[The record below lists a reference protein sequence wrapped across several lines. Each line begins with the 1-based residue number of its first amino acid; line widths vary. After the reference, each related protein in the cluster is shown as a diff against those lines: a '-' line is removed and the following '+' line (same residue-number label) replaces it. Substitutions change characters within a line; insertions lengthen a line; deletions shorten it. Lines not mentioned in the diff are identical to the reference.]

1 MTAPILPIAAVD
13 VPLPVLEARIAGL
26 REQAHQLDPADAAF
40 AALACACPTAC
51 SCDADFPRG
60 LPLSPPNPPTA
71 TRRRSDE
78 RVPEDRRA
86 FRR

>member
-51 SCDADFPRG
+51 SCDADYPG
-60 LPLSPPNPPTA
+60 WTPGPQPNPTA
-71 TRRRSDE
+71 E
-78 RVPEDRRA
+78 EIA
-86 FRR
+86 

>member
-51 SCDADFPRG
+51 SC
-60 LPLSPPNPPTA
+60 
-71 TRRRSDE
+71 
-78 RVPEDRRA
+78 PEDYPAWAAALAAQPTYRHPQEKR
-86 FRR
+86 